1 MPGSLLDYPPLAK
14 GRTPYQGDGTRRA
27 GPPVLHSNMRAPKYD
42 VAITAADFDALAV
55 AELKRR
61 LEQRLSKPV
70 YAPPRAGDTPRTD
83 ADLAAIQ
90 KAIEK
95 ESRVVVVLHQRLWG
109 VTPVTAPEAAALQAR
124 IGKVKHKDV
133 VVVPIDTSP
142 VPTWLKATM
151 VRSEGDPTSAAVID
165 AIMNAVDHAG
175 GSPKRVTDAIIAAHV
190 AEDARRAQAR
200 TTFLTSQRA
209 LTLINREL
217 DSLSATV
224 LKLCQSTLPEG
235 VAAEARRTPD
245 RYTVQIGPVGLSF
258 SWIRGRSNSIADGQ
272 LLVIEWSGTLGDQQG
287 VAAARTAM
295 PAFEH
300 VLQPHATSPEDWQ
313 WRRAD
318 LDLCC
323 YTTRDLAEQC
333 VASVVRRLP
342 APVVVS

>member
-1 MPGSLLDYPPLAK
+1 MK
-14 GRTPYQGDGTRRA
+14 RA
-27 GPPVLHSNMRAPKYD
+27 FKYD
-42 VAITAADFDALAV
+42 VAVSAADFDALAV
-55 AELKRR
+55 TELKRR

-70 YAPPRAGDTPRTD
+70 FTVPRSTDGPRT
-83 ADLAAIQ
+83 AAANAAIQ

-95 ESRVVVVLHQRLWG
+95 ESRVLVVLHQRLWG
-109 VTPVTAPEAAALQAR
+109 TTSSSEIEATAVRAR
-124 IGKVKHKDV
+124 IGKVKRKDV
-133 VVVPIDTSP
+133 LVVPLDTSSP
-142 VPTWLKATM
+142 PAWLKGTLVRGSVPT
-151 VRSEGDPTSAAVID
+151 GDEVIE
-165 AIMNAVDHAG
+165 AIVEAVDDAG
-175 GSPKRVTDAIIAAHV
+175 GTPRRVTDALLAAR
-190 AEDARRAQAR
+190 AADDEKRARAR

-224 LKLCQSTLPEG
+224 LRLCETPGTLPAG
-235 VAAEARRTPD
+235 VAAEMRRTPD

-272 LLVIEWSGTLGDQQG
+272 LLVIEWSGQLGEQHAPADP
-287 VAAARTAM
+287 RNAM

-318 LDLCC
+318 IDLCC

-342 APVVVS
+342 VGIQE